1 MKTKYTKMLALFINL
16 KKLEKRKNY
25 GAFIIHLCIHSQIT
39 ETYHGKVHI
48 KQISKK
54 NVLRQKQAIRT
65 TDSDT
70 VRRAIEKTEK
80 LKVLIIYKIS
90 LY

>member
-25 GAFIIHLCIHSQIT
+25 AAFIIHLCIHSQIT

-48 KQISKK
+48 KQNSKK
-54 NVLRQKQAIRT
+54 NVLRQKQAIR
-65 TDSDT
+65 T

>member
-1 MKTKYTKMLALFINL
+1 MKTKYTKILALFINL

-25 GAFIIHLCIHSQIT
+25 AAFIIHLCIHSQIT
-39 ETYHGKVHI
+39 ENLSWGSAHKTNL
-48 KQISKK
+48 KK

-70 VRRAIEKTEK
+70 VRRAIEKIEK
-80 LKVLIIYKIS
+80 LKVFNIYKIS